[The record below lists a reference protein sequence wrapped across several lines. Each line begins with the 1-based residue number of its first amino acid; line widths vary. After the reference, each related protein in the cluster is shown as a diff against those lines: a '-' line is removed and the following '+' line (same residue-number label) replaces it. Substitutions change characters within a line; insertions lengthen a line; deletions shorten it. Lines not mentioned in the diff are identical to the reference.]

1 MYTNR
6 KNFMLTPS
14 SFSGLMDNMLSNKWD
29 RIFFDDN
36 HSHVTTPVNIKETDK
51 SYQLDVI
58 APGLKKEDF
67 NITVEKDVLS
77 VSFEKKEEKNESTDK
92 FIRNEYQFRSF
103 KRSFTLNEKID
114 AAGISAGYTDGIL
127 SITLPKAE
135 PAAPSVKK
143 IDIA

>member
-1 MYTNR
+1 MYKHR

-14 SFSGLMDNMLSNKWD
+14 SFSGMMDNMLSNKWD
-29 RIFFDDN
+29 KMFFDDN
-36 HSHVTTPVNIKETDK
+36 WSNVTAPVNIRENDK
-51 SYQLDVI
+51 AYQLDVI

-67 NITVEKDVLS
+67 NIQVEKDVLTI
-77 VSFEKKEEKNESTDK
+77 SFEKKEESAEATEK

-103 KRSFTLNEKID
+103 KRSFTLSDKINASD
-114 AAGISAGYTDGIL
+114 IAASYTDGVL

-135 PAAPSVKK
+135 PVAPAVKK

>member
-14 SFSGLMDNMLSNKWD
+14 TFSGLMDNMLSNKWD
-29 RIFFDDN
+29 RIFFDD
-36 HSHVTTPVNIKETDK
+36 HRSYVATPVNIKETDK
-51 SYQLDVI
+51 AYQLDVI

-77 VSFEKKEEKNESTDK
+77 VSFEKKEDKNESTDK

-103 KRSFTLNEKID
+103 KRSFTLTEKID

-135 PAAPSVKK
+135 PTAPSVKK

>member
-14 SFSGLMDNMLSNKWD
+14 TFSGLMDNMLSNKWD

-36 HSHVTTPVNIKETDK
+36 RSHVTTPVNIKETDK

-67 NITVEKDVLS
+67 HITVDKDVLS

-103 KRSFTLNEKID
+103 KRSFTLTEKID

>member
-36 HSHVTTPVNIKETDK
+36 RSHVTTPVNIKETDK

-103 KRSFTLNEKID
+103 KRSFTLTEKID